1 MREFSEIA
9 KHLREQKHLT
19 QTQLAQ
25 KLWVQKSIISAYET
39 GARQPSLDMLIKY
52 AHEFHVSTDYL
63 LGMDSTPSLQ
73 TVGLTDEQRAVL
85 SNLIF
90 EFQKANKA

>member
-1 MREFSEIA
+1 MREFPEIA
-9 KHLREQKHLT
+9 KFLRESKHLT

-52 AHEFHVSTDYL
+52 AHEFHVTTDYL
-63 LGMDSTPSLQ
+63 LGLDNTSMLSTAGLTPSQ
-73 TVGLTDEQRAVL
+73 QAAV
-85 SNLIF
+85 SNLIG
-90 EFQKANKA
+90 EFRIANKT

>member
-1 MREFSEIA
+1 MREFSETA
-9 KHLREQKHLT
+9 KQLRESKKLT

-52 AHEFHVSTDYL
+52 AHEFHVTTDYL
-63 LGMDSTPSLQ
+63 LGLDDTATLSV
-73 TVGLTDEQRAVL
+73 VGLSPSQQAAV
-85 SNLIF
+85 SHIIN
-90 EFQKANKA
+90 EFRLANRS